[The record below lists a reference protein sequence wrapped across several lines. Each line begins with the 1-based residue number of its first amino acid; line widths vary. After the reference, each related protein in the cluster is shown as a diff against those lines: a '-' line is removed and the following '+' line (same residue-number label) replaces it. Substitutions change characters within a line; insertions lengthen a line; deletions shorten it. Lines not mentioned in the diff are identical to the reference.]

1 MGRPPQRES
10 QYFRFTK
17 KEVEQ
22 MEKAL
27 EEIKGAT
34 PAQDVVQ
41 SLAEKFNAAPER
53 AGKVPVQ
60 AKQVLG
66 WFNHKRRPQKAKG
79 DLMPMTSNSTPS
91 PLNDCPAKS
100 ATANS
105 DKVPSEK
112 EPSDA
117 PEWEFEAR
125 SSKDGAWYDVA
136 TFLTHRILESGEP
149 EVRVRFAGFGAE
161 EDEWV
166 NVRKAVRLRSLPC
179 EATDCVAIK
188 PGDLILCFRE
198 GKEQSIYFDAHV
210 LDVQRKRHDV
220 RGCRCRFLIRYDHDQ
235 AEERV
240 PLRRVYRRPE
250 GLFSWEFAENV

>member
-1 MGRPPQRES
+1 MGRPPQGGS
-10 QYFRFTK
+10 QYFRFTPT
-17 KEVEQ
+17 EVEQ

-27 EEIKGAT
+27 EEIKGANPT
-34 PAQDVVQ
+34 RYMVQ

-53 AGKVPVQ
+53 DGKVPVQ
-60 AKQVLG
+60 MKQVLG
-66 WFNHKRRPQKAKG
+66 WFHNRRRPQKAKSA
-79 DLMPMTSNSTPS
+79 MVPVTSNSLPA
-91 PLNDCPAKS
+91 PAVNCPAKS
-100 ATANS
+100 AVVNS
-105 DKVPSEK
+105 DDVPSGTRAQDVSEL
-112 EPSDA
+112 
-117 PEWEFEAR
+117 EFEAR
-125 SSKDGAWYDVA
+125 SAKDGAWYDVA

-166 NVRKAVRLRSLPC
+166 NVRRAVRQRSLPC
-179 EATDCVAIK
+179 EASECVSVL

-198 GKEQSIYFDAHV
+198 GKEQAIYFDARV

-235 AEERV
+235 SEERV

-250 GLFSWEFAENV
+250 I